1 MVSSTTA
8 VTALFNGIRHTSVPM
23 LTQNTCADPE
33 GWGPISTMGSG
44 LTPCFVDGPVML
56 TPVIILAVCGPWQIY
71 QLLKAGRGGPAT
83 PKNWTFWAKA
93 VLLVVQACH
102 FFLLTSNQHFDGWNG
117 SLPFLSTFLTLTV
130 LLLVAAPLH
139 YLEYYR
145 SSIPC
150 GSLLFFWL
158 LSPFGLL
165 LKTYNVYSR
174 IGFGTTAQLY
184 LASTVTALAAFVVEW
199 AIPKP
204 LSPQMA
210 LTRQLRQS
218 PLENAD
224 IFSRLTFQW
233 MGPLMRRGY
242 DHYLTEE
249 DMPSLPKGYGAGDS
263 YDDLESE
270 WEKSPHLLW
279 AVWKAFGGPFMVGGF
294 FKLIQDIL
302 AFAQPRLLGMLIKF
316 VKDYKDKPE
325 DNPLSKGL
333 VLAVAMF
340 AVSII
345 QTAALHQYF
354 QRAFDT
360 GMKIKA
366 GLTAAIYRKSLKA
379 ATRDKSTGDVV
390 NLMSVDTQ
398 RLQDVTQYG
407 QIIWSGP
414 FQIILC
420 LLSLHD
426 LVGNSMWA
434 GVATLLIMI
443 PINAWIAKKQ
453 KTLQQAQMKYKDHRT
468 RLTSEILTNMKSLKL
483 YGWEI
488 PFIGRLNR
496 VRNEEEL
503 ENLKRL
509 GKFSALASFPWQCAP
524 FLVSCTTFAVFVK
537 VSDKP
542 LSTDIVFPAL
552 ALFNLLG
559 FPLAVIPMVITAMIE
574 ASVAI
579 NRLESYLK
587 APELQSDAVTR
598 LPRAVERGENDILL
612 KGCTF
617 LWERTPTYKV
627 ALSDISLQ
635 TFKGD
640 LACIV
645 GKVGAGKSS
654 MLQAL
659 LGDLYRE
666 CGTAQVKGRVA
677 YVAQV
682 PWIMNATVKDNIL
695 FGSKLDEAFY
705 EATVKAC
712 ALVDDIAILPD
723 GDQTQVGEKGI
734 SLSGGQKARLS
745 LARAVYARA
754 DVYLLDDP
762 LSAVDEHVGRH
773 IIDNVLGDTGLLSSK
788 TKVLA
793 TNSINVLSHADSI
806 MMLSEGKI
814 VETGKYVDV
823 LASKGP
829 IFKLLNEFGRKKQDS
844 QTLRDE
850 SVSGSAAASAAA
862 STAGSVTPEGS
873 SSDSIVSLRE
883 DATGAKRRGSSHTL
897 RRSSTASFRLPNFN
911 VDSEDTR
918 KSKHGKEGMEQGKV
932 KWSVYIE
939 YAKASN
945 MRYVLLFM
953 SFLVLAMTLT
963 TAGNVWLKHWSEVN
977 TEADGNPHI
986 AFYLGIYLALGLGAS
1001 FVTVVQTFI
1010 MWMFCIVES
1019 ARKLH
1024 HQMLISVV
1032 RAPMSF
1038 FETTP
1043 LGRIINRFSN
1053 DINKVDQ
1060 VLGRTFVQFFS
1071 NTIKVL
1077 FTLIVISWSTPPFIL
1092 FILPLLF
1099 LYVYYQRYYLRTSR
1113 ELKRLDSVS
1122 RSPIFAHFQE
1132 TLGGVSTIRAYDQQ
1146 SRFNF
1151 VNEARVDQNMEAY
1164 FPSVSANRWLAV
1176 RLEFIGSIIILAAAS
1191 FSVLQLKAN
1200 LMTPGL
1206 VGLSMSYALSIT
1218 QSLNWIVR
1226 MTVEVETN
1234 IVSVERILE
1243 YSNLKPEA
1251 PEFVPE
1257 EQPGPDWPEQGGI
1270 TFHNYSTRYRQG
1282 LDLIL
1287 KQINLEIKPREKIGI
1302 VGRTGAGKSSLTL
1315 ALFRIIEAAEG
1326 YISIDGVD
1334 TSKIGLHDLRTRLAI
1349 IPQDSQAFEGT
1360 VRDNLDP
1367 NNDHS
1372 DAELWRVLE
1381 LSHLKNHVHDNM
1393 EGGLDAVVK
1402 EGGSNFSVGQ
1412 RQLMCL
1418 ARALLTPTSILVL
1431 DEATAAVDVET
1442 DKIIQE
1448 TIRTEFKD
1456 RTILTIAHRLNTIL
1470 DSDKIVVLNQG
1481 EIAEFASPAELLKR
1495 KDSLFYSLCKQGGFV
1510 EDE

>member
-1 MVSSTTA
+1 
-8 VTALFNGIRHTSVPM
+8 
-23 LTQNTCADPE
+23 
-33 GWGPISTMGSG
+33 MGSG

-56 TPVIILAVCGPWQIY
+56 TPVVILAVCGPWQIY
-71 QLLKAGRGGPAT
+71 SLLKVHISGAPTR
-83 PKNWTFWAKA
+83 KNWTFWTKA
-93 VLLVVQACH
+93 ALLALQMFH
-102 FFLLTSNQHFDGWNG
+102 LLLLLSNQHFNGWDG
-117 SLPFLSTFLTLTV
+117 SLPFLSLFLTLATLV
-130 LLLVAAPLH
+130 LVAAPLH
-139 YLEYYR
+139 YLEYYGSR
-145 SSIPC
+145 IPC

-158 LSPFGLL
+158 LSPIGLI
-165 LKTYNVYSR
+165 LKTYNVYAR
-174 IGFGTTAQLY
+174 VGFGTTAQLY
-184 LASTVTALAAFVVEW
+184 LGSTVIALAMFIVEW
-199 AIPKP
+199 AVPKP

-210 LTRQLRQS
+210 LARQMRQS

-233 MGPLMRRGY
+233 MGPLMRQGY

-249 DMPSLPKGYGAGDS
+249 DMPPLPKGYGAGDS

-270 WEKSPHLLW
+270 WDKKPNLLW
-279 AVWKAFGGPFMVGGF
+279 AVWKAFGGPFMIGGF
-294 FKLIQDIL
+294 FKFIQDIL
-302 AFAQPRLLGMLIKF
+302 AFVQPRLLGLLIKF
-316 VKDYKDKPE
+316 VQDYKKKPE
-325 DNPLSKGL
+325 ENPLSKGL
-333 VLAVAMF
+333 VLAFAMF

-496 VRNEEEL
+496 VRNDEEL

-617 LWERTPTYKV
+617 LWERTPQYKV
-627 ALSDISLQ
+627 ALDDISLQ

-654 MLQAL
+654 MLQAI

-695 FGSKLDEAFY
+695 FGSKYDESFY
-705 EATVKAC
+705 EQTIKAC
-712 ALVDDIAILPD
+712 ALVDDLAILPD

-773 IIDNVLGDTGLLSSK
+773 IIDNVLGDAGLLATK

-823 LASKGP
+823 MAAKGP
-829 IFKLLNEFGRKKQDS
+829 IFKLLNEFGRKNKDS
-844 QTLRDE
+844 DTLRDD
-850 SVSGSAAASAAA
+850 SSNAASVAPSA
-862 STAGSVTPEGS
+862 SASPEGPSSSSSIVSIREDNTAGS
-873 SSDSIVSLRE
+873 IV
-883 DATGAKRRGSSHTL
+883 KRRGSSHTL
-897 RRSSTASFRLPNFN
+897 RRSSTASFRLPSFN
-911 VDSEDTR
+911 VDSDER
-918 KSKHGKEGMEQGKV
+918 KSKHNKENMEQGKV
-932 KWSVYIE
+932 KWSVYME

-945 MRYVLLFM
+945 IRYVFLFM
-953 SFLVLAMTLT
+953 SFLVLAMALT

-977 TEADGNPHI
+977 TEYDGNPHI
-986 AFYLGIYLALGLGAS
+986 AYYLGIYLCLGLGAS
-1001 FVTVVQTFI
+1001 FVTVIQTFI
-1010 MWMFCIVES
+1010 MWMCCIVES
-1019 ARKLH
+1019 AKKLH
-1024 HQMLISVV
+1024 HDMLISVV

-1132 TLGGVSTIRAYDQQ
+1132 TLGGVSTIRAYSQQ

-1206 VGLSMSYALSIT
+1206 IGLSMSYALSIT

-1251 PEFVPE
+1251 PEFIPDK
-1257 EQPGPDWPEQGGI
+1257 QPGVDWPEQGGI
-1270 TFHNYSTRYRQG
+1270 TFHNYSTRYRAG

-1326 YISIDGVD
+1326 FISIDGVD

-1372 DAELWRVLE
+1372 DSELWRVLE
-1381 LSHLKNHVHDNM
+1381 LSHLKKHVKENM
-1393 EGGLDAVVK
+1393 EGGLDAKVK

-1448 TIRTEFKD
+1448 TIRTEFKN

-1481 EIAEFASPAELLKR
+1481 EIAEFDTPAELLKR
-1495 KDSLFYSLCKQGGFV
+1495 KESLFYSLCKQGGFV
-1510 EDE
+1510 DEE

>member
-1 MVSSTTA
+1 
-8 VTALFNGIRHTSVPM
+8 
-23 LTQNTCADPE
+23 
-33 GWGPISTMGSG
+33 MGSG

-56 TPVIILAVCGPWQIY
+56 TPVVILAVCGPWQIY
-71 QLLKAGRGGPAT
+71 SLLRVHISGAPTR
-83 PKNWTFWAKA
+83 KNWTFWTKA
-93 VLLVVQACH
+93 ALLALQVFH
-102 FFLLTSNQHFDGWNG
+102 LLLLLSNQHFNGWDG
-117 SLPFLSTFLTLTV
+117 SLPFLSLFLTLATIV
-130 LLLVAAPLH
+130 LVAAPLH
-139 YLEYYR
+139 YLEYYGSR
-145 SSIPC
+145 IPC

-158 LSPFGLL
+158 LSPIGLL
-165 LKTYNVYSR
+165 LKTYNVYAR
-174 IGFGTTAQLY
+174 VGFGTTAQLY
-184 LASTVTALAAFVVEW
+184 LGSTVIALAMFFVEW
-199 AIPKP
+199 AVPKP

-210 LTRQLRQS
+210 LARQMRQS

-233 MGPLMRRGY
+233 MGPLMRQGY

-249 DMPSLPKGYGAGDS
+249 DMPPLPKGYGAGDS
-263 YDDLESE
+263 YDDLENE
-270 WEKSPHLLW
+270 WDKKPNLLW
-279 AVWKAFGGPFMVGGF
+279 AVWKAFGGPFMIGGF
-294 FKLIQDIL
+294 FKFIQDIL
-302 AFAQPRLLGMLIKF
+302 AFAQPRLLGLLIKF
-316 VKDYKDKPE
+316 VQDYKEKPE

-333 VLAVAMF
+333 VLAFAMF

-496 VRNEEEL
+496 VRNDEEL

-537 VSDKP
+537 ISDKP

-617 LWERTPTYKV
+617 LWERTPQYKV
-627 ALSDISLQ
+627 ALDNISLQ

-654 MLQAL
+654 MLQAI

-666 CGTAQVKGRVA
+666 CGTAQIKGRVA

-695 FGSKLDEAFY
+695 FGSKYDEYFY
-705 EATVKAC
+705 EQTIKAC
-712 ALVDDIAILPD
+712 ALVDDLAILPD

-773 IIDNVLGDTGLLSSK
+773 IIDNVLGDSGLLATK

-823 LASKGP
+823 MAAKGP

-844 QTLRDE
+844 DTLRDDSSNAA
-850 SVSGSAAASAAA
+850 SVAASA
-862 STAGSVTPEGS
+862 SGSPDGPSSSSSIVSIRDDNTAGS
-873 SSDSIVSLRE
+873 IV
-883 DATGAKRRGSSHTL
+883 KRRGSSHTL
-897 RRSSTASFRLPNFN
+897 RRSSTASFRLPSFN
-911 VDSEDTR
+911 VDSDER
-918 KSKHGKEGMEQGKV
+918 KSKHNKENMEQGKV
-932 KWSVYIE
+932 KWSVYVE

-945 MRYVLLFM
+945 IRYVILFM
-953 SFLVLAMTLT
+953 SFLVLAMALT

-977 TEADGNPHI
+977 TEYDGNPHI
-986 AFYLGIYLALGLGAS
+986 AFYLGIYLCLGLGAS
-1001 FVTVVQTFI
+1001 FVTVIQTFI
-1010 MWMFCIVES
+1010 MWMCCIVES
-1019 ARKLH
+1019 AKKLH
-1024 HQMLISVV
+1024 HDMLISVV

-1132 TLGGVSTIRAYDQQ
+1132 TLGGVSTIRAYNQQ

-1206 VGLSMSYALSIT
+1206 IGLSMSYALSIT

-1243 YSNLKPEA
+1243 YSRLKPEA
-1251 PEFVPE
+1251 PEFVPDK
-1257 EQPGPDWPEQGGI
+1257 QPGVDWPEQGGI
-1270 TFHNYSTRYRQG
+1270 TFHNYSTRYRAG

-1287 KQINLEIKPREKIGI
+1287 KQIDLEIKPREKIGI

-1326 YISIDGVD
+1326 FISIDGVD
-1334 TSKIGLHDLRTRLAI
+1334 TSQIGLHDLRTRLAI

-1372 DAELWRVLE
+1372 DSELWRVLE
-1381 LSHLKNHVHDNM
+1381 LSHLKKHVKDNM
-1393 EGGLDAVVK
+1393 EGGLDAKVK

-1448 TIRTEFKD
+1448 TIRTEFKN

-1481 EIAEFASPAELLKR
+1481 EIAEFDTPAELLKR
-1495 KDSLFYSLCKQGGFV
+1495 KESLFYSLCKQGGFV
-1510 EDE
+1510 DEE

>member
-1 MVSSTTA
+1 MVSASRVWNTCTA
-8 VTALFNGIRHTSVPM
+8 A

-56 TPVIILAVCGPWQIY
+56 TPVAILAVCGPWQIY
-71 QLLKAGRGGPAT
+71 SLFRTQTSGAPTR
-83 PKNWTFWAKA
+83 KNWTFWTKA
-93 VLLVVQACH
+93 ALLAFQIIR
-102 FFLLTSNQHFDGWNG
+102 FLLLLSNQHFNGWNG
-117 SLPFLSTFLTLTV
+117 SLPFLSPFLTLASII
-130 LLLVAAPLH
+130 LVAVPLH

-145 SSIPC
+145 SRIPC

-158 LSPFGLL
+158 LSPIGLL
-165 LKTYNVYSR
+165 LKTYNVYTR
-174 IGFGTTAQLY
+174 VGFGTTAQIY
-184 LASTVTALAAFVVEW
+184 LASTITALAMFIVEW

-210 LTRQLRQS
+210 LARQMRQS

-233 MGPLMRRGY
+233 MGPLMRQGY

-249 DMPSLPKGYGAGDS
+249 DMPPLPKGYGAGDS
-263 YDDLESE
+263 YDDLEDE
-270 WEKSPHLLW
+270 WEKKPNLLW

-294 FKLIQDIL
+294 FKFIQDIL
-302 AFAQPRLLGMLIKF
+302 AFVQPRLLALLIKF
-316 VKDYKDKPE
+316 VKDYQDKPE

-333 VLAVAMF
+333 VLAFAMF

-496 VRNEEEL
+496 VRNDEEL

-537 VSDKP
+537 ISDKP

-617 LWERTPTYKV
+617 LWERTPQYKV
-627 ALSDISLQ
+627 ALDDISLQ

-654 MLQAL
+654 LLQAI

-695 FGSKLDEAFY
+695 FGSKYDESFY
-705 EATVKAC
+705 EQTINAC
-712 ALVDDIAILPD
+712 ALVDDLAILPD

-773 IIDNVLGDTGLLSSK
+773 IIDNVLGDSGLLASK

-793 TNSINVLSHADSI
+793 TNSISVLSHADSI
-806 MMLSEGKI
+806 MMLSAGKI

-823 LASKGP
+823 MAAKGP

-844 QTLRDE
+844 DTLRDD
-850 SVSGSAAASAAA
+850 SSNAASVAP
-862 STAGSVTPEGS
+862 STTGSPDGPSSSSSIVSIREDNTAGS
-873 SSDSIVSLRE
+873 IV
-883 DATGAKRRGSSHTL
+883 KRRGSSHTL

-911 VDSEDTR
+911 VDSDER
-918 KSKHGKEGMEQGKV
+918 KSKHNKENMEQGKV
-932 KWSVYIE
+932 KWSVYLE

-945 MRYVLLFM
+945 IRYVILFM
-953 SFLVLAMTLT
+953 SFLVLAMALT

-977 TEADGNPHI
+977 TKYNRNPHI
-986 AFYLGIYLALGLGAS
+986 AFYLGIYLCLGLGAS
-1001 FVTVVQTFI
+1001 FVTVIQTFI

-1019 ARKLH
+1019 AKKLH
-1024 HQMLISVV
+1024 HDMLVSVV

-1099 LYVYYQRYYLRTSR
+1099 LYIYYQRYYLRTSR

-1132 TLGGVSTIRAYDQQ
+1132 TLGGVSTIRAYSQQ

-1200 LMTPGL
+1200 LMTPGII
-1206 VGLSMSYALSIT
+1206 GLSMSYALSIT

-1251 PEFVPE
+1251 PEFIPDK
-1257 EQPGPDWPEQGGI
+1257 QPGIDWPEQGGI
-1270 TFHNYSTRYRQG
+1270 TFHNYSTRYRAG

-1326 YISIDGVD
+1326 FISIDGVD
-1334 TSKIGLHDLRTRLAI
+1334 TSQIGLHDLRTRLAI

-1360 VRDNLDP
+1360 LRDNLDP

-1372 DAELWRVLE
+1372 DSELWRVLE
-1381 LSHLKNHVHDNM
+1381 LSHLKNHVVDNM
-1393 EGGLDAVVK
+1393 EGGLDAKVK

-1448 TIRTEFKD
+1448 TIRTEFKN

-1481 EIAEFASPAELLKR
+1481 EIAEFDTPAELLKR

-1510 EDE
+1510 DEE